1 MGDSCFANKTYVRE
15 IKNLAKDLEET
26 DEEGISSPC
35 HFISLYA
42 GHLLAETK

>member
-26 DEEGISSPC
+26 DEEGTNIQ
-35 HFISLYA
+35 SLSFYI
-42 GHLLAETK
+42 TIRRPPSC